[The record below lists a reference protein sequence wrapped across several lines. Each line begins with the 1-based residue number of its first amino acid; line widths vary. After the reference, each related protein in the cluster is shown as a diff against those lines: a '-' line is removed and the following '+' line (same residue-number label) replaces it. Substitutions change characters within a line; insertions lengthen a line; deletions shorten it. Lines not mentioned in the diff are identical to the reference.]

1 MLPGI
6 HIDSIQEVVRGS
18 SGVSPSKRNCINI
31 NTLGIWKNDP
41 LCPGKSTPIPFRGRY
56 HGVCGAAESICDGV
70 AVRTVNT
77 LIGSPIERLEDLRFL
92 RGRGGYV
99 DDLTR
104 AGLGRPAGP
113 GSSGA
118 HGRLRA
124 IDL

>member
-56 HGVCGAAESICDGV
+56 YGVCCTTRSKCDSPGCRPERLPAARRALMVEIFGIPSQALFGQL
-70 AVRTVNT
+70 
-77 LIGSPIERLEDLRFL
+77 LIGLIN
-92 RGRGGYV
+92 
-99 DDLTR
+99 
-104 AGLGRPAGP
+104 
-113 GSSGA
+113 GSF
-118 HGRLRA
+118 
-124 IDL
+124 